1 MESSINASPLLNHA
15 IKIRGKNVE
24 LRKKITLL
32 QNDIQ
37 LIEKDILTLTNT
49 YDDLVEQC
57 QILREKQT
65 DRKKDLLLEEYQNKF
80 NDYIHDIENYLNNKE
95 WNISSI
101 EKTDILSP
109 KPSPSV
115 EIDTK
120 IEELPAQTL
129 NDDLNQQLASVE
141 NWLMESAITDVNKQC
156 PIITEHQNTND
167 GTDDLYQD
175 LIFPTLADDLP
186 TQSEDIHFDESNHQE
201 QFVTKISPENSKQQ
215 QQQQRPDKNQRRF
228 ALMRQL
234 AEKSNKTVTR
244 KLI

>member
-1 MESSINASPLLNHA
+1 MESSINGSPLLNHA

-24 LRKKITLL
+24 LRKKIALL

-57 QILREKQT
+57 RVLHEKQT
-65 DRKKDLLLEEYQNKF
+65 DRKKDSLLEEYQNKF
-80 NDYIHDIENYLNNKE
+80 NNYIHDIENYINNKE

-101 EKTDILSP
+101 EKTEISP
-109 KPSPSV
+109 SKPSPSV
-115 EIDTK
+115 EIGTK
-120 IEELPAQTL
+120 IEELPVQTL

-141 NWLMESAITDVNKQC
+141 NWLMESAVTDINKQC

-175 LIFPTLADDLP
+175 LIFPTLTDELP
-186 TQSEDIHFDESNHQE
+186 TQSEQIHFDENNHQE
-201 QFVTKISPENSKQQ
+201 QFVTAISPENSK
-215 QQQQRPDKNQRRF
+215 QQQRPDKNQRRF

-244 KLI
+244 KII